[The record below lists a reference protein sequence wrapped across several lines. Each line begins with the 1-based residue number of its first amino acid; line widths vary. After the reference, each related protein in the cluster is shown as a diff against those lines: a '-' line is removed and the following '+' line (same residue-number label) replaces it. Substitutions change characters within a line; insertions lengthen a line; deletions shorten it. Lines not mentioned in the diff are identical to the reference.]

1 MFHLLIVEDEKRTR
15 DGLCRHIDW
24 NSIGVDPVT
33 AVSSGKEALLAIDEI
48 QPDILLSDIRMP
60 HMTGIELAAI
70 IRKKF
75 PKCKIIFLS
84 GYADKEYLMSAIELK
99 AVNYIEKPI
108 DLTEIQKTVSK
119 AVVQL
124 ETEQKEELIH
134 NGFQKTLSL
143 VHEEIVSALVSS
155 DLNWAK
161 FSQDFIPL
169 YFKWSKIGNYS
180 LACIRPGK
188 KLAGDAAAKTFLSC
202 ITKVLERIPG
212 INQDDFLYSI
222 RSPQE
227 AIFLYRAL
235 PAYPLANIFKEIQGS
250 VSAVC
255 ALDTTVGIGY
265 PCLSLADI
273 SDLYTSIS
281 RMTEYESFYYEKYG
295 IFHFTESL
303 PIKEIPKN
311 LFHLKE
317 LTQSGAETLFDT
329 LAREKYTDIPYIRSE
344 LYKLYMITIEKSW
357 DEKIISWDEF
367 ETLTLN
373 EYRELICYEVNTIQL
388 LGGDIYDI
396 KIKNAIHYILWNYSN
411 PDLSI
416 KVIADHVNLSQNYLS
431 TLFKKQTGV
440 TINDFILNIRTEKAC
455 RLLIG
460 TDLKLYEIAEK
471 IGLLDANYLSTV
483 FKKQYNITPS
493 RYRKTAVTSTHK
505 EHGHDIES

>member
-33 AVSSGKEALLAIDEI
+33 AVSNGMEALLAVDEV

-60 HMTGIELAAI
+60 HMTGIELATI

-108 DLTEIQKTVSK
+108 DLAEIQKAISN

-124 ETEQKEELIH
+124 ESERKEELIH
-134 NGFQKTLSL
+134 DGFQKTLPI
-143 VHEEIVSALVSS
+143 VHEEIVSALVSPGL
-155 DLNWAK
+155 DWAK

-169 YFKWSKIGNYS
+169 YFKWSKIGSYS
-180 LACIRPGK
+180 LSCIRPGK
-188 KLAGDAAAKTFLSC
+188 KLAGDAASRTFLSC
-202 ITKVLERIPG
+202 IAKVLERFPG

-222 RSPQE
+222 LSPQE
-227 AIFLYRAL
+227 AVILYRTL
-235 PAYPLANIFKEIQGS
+235 PSYPLANIFEEIQH
-250 VSAVC
+250 SAADIC
-255 ALDTTVGIGY
+255 ALDTTIGIGY

-273 SDLYTSIS
+273 SDLYAAIS

-303 PIKEIPKN
+303 PVKDIPKN
-311 LFHLKE
+311 LFHIKE

-329 LAREKYTDIPYIRSE
+329 LAREKYTDIPYVRSE
-344 LYKLYMITIEKSW
+344 LYKLYMVTIEKSW
-357 DEKIISWDEF
+357 DEKIVSWDEF
-367 ETLTLN
+367 ATLSLN

-396 KIKNAIHYILWNYSN
+396 KIKNATHYILWNYSN

-431 TLFKKQTGV
+431 TLFKKQTGL
-440 TINDFILNIRTEKAC
+440 TINDFILNVRTEKAC
-455 RLLIG
+455 RLLTG

-483 FKKQYNITPS
+483 FKKQYGVTPS
-493 RYRKTAVTSTHK
+493 RYRKTAVAAAHK
-505 EHGHDIES
+505 ENHNDTNS